1 MNRRLKIR
9 RMTFLVLALAT
20 AVLVFAAP
28 GLCADTLRQGLQLC
42 GGPLL
47 VSLFPFLIVSAL
59 LMQSGA
65 GEWLGVLFSPAAR
78 LIGVRAKSAGGV
90 LLIGA
95 LGGFAPAAS
104 AAAQAVQTGQLSAKQ
119 ASALLPACICS
130 GPSFVILTVG
140 EQMLGSRALGVR
152 LFAAQLLAGY
162 LSAALLYR
170 LQGGGAS
177 GSTPPL
183 KAPCPV
189 QPLDAIIAQA
199 AVTYLKLCCTS
210 GCWRRAAGIFC
221 REALPRCLLCC
232 WKCAPAATMHP
243 APVCGPAACAAR
255 H

>member
-1 MNRRLKIR
+1 MNRSWNFR
-9 RMTFLVLALAT
+9 RGVLLALAGYT
-20 AVLVFAAP
+20 AFLVFAAP
-28 GLCADTLRQGLQLC
+28 QRCADALQAGLRLC

-65 GEWLGVLFSPAAR
+65 GEWLGVLFRPAAR

-104 AAAQAVQTGQLSAKQ
+104 AAAQAAQTGQLSAKQ

-152 LFAAQLLAGY
+152 LFASQLLAGY
-162 LSAALLYR
+162 LSAALLCR
-170 LQGGGAS
+170 MQGGGADGKTLPQAGPGRLHPRRGKPFS
-177 GSTPPL
+177 
-183 KAPCPV
+183 CPHW
-189 QPLDAIIAQA
+189 
-199 AVTYLKLCCTS
+199 T
-210 GCWRRAAGIFC
+210 R
-221 REALPRCLLCC
+221 
-232 WKCAPAATMHP
+232 
-243 APVCGPAACAAR
+243 
-255 H
+255 